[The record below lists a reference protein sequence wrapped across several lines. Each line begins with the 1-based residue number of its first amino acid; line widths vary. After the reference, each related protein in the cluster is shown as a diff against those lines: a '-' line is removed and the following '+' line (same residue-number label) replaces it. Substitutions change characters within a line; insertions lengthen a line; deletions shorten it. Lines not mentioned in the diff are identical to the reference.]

1 MTIIYDDVPV
11 LSEEV
16 KLLFHE
22 INHCH
27 DFQSLQEIWFRGPL
41 LQAQKDHHQQ
51 QQQLLLLQ
59 QQPQENNFQAKPQYH
74 SQASFINFS
83 QSQTQQLPS
92 QRTIGSSNTQ
102 FSALQQRTSY
112 SNNNN
117 NNNNNNQIRWTDLMN
132 NLSDFE
138 QDTLPDSSDEDE
150 TNPVAR
156 KTTTAANNNHHHHPV
171 TSSNNHNNNNNQQQ
185 STHQNNNNSNYYN
198 NNITN
203 SIISNS
209 TTNELQKMA
218 PKFLSQPVPANQLTK
233 TQLPPQQPQ
242 QQPQQESQQPKEEV
256 TRTQFSS
263 PASAANAGRLLQ
275 SPGESSQKFLKRK
288 RKYSSEL
295 LNNNNSLMSE
305 LVMDHPKT
313 KKSPSHLTPSPITK
327 ASPVSSSLFSSA
339 AFVDN
344 QSETRPQ
351 PTQLHS
357 FFSNTNDNI
366 TSAILS
372 EELGITSFPI
382 TNDDDGNN
390 HPISGSGSKNNSTS
404 NNYEINNPNNNNNN
418 HHISHEPIP
427 YDEFSLDFTNM
438 SKILSPDELAEPSG
452 NNNINNNNIN
462 NNSKNNNTTPTMS
475 SAGLFASVM
484 MNISK

>member
-41 LQAQKDHHQQ
+41 LQAQKEHHHHQ
-51 QQQLLLLQ
+51 QQQLLLQ
-59 QQPQENNFQAKPQYH
+59 QQAQENNFQAKPQYH
-74 SQASFINFS
+74 GQTSFIQS
-83 QSQTQQLPS
+83 QSQQMS
-92 QRTIGSSNTQ
+92 SHRTSGNSNNSQ
-102 FSALQQRTSY
+102 FSTLQQITSY
-112 SNNNN
+112 SNNNNN

-150 TNPVAR
+150 SNPVTR
-156 KTTTAANNNHHHHPV
+156 KTTTGANNNHHTVVINSHK
-171 TSSNNHNNNNNQQQ
+171 NNNQQQ
-185 STHQNNNNSNYYN
+185 STHQNNSNNNNYNNNNN

-203 SIISNS
+203 
-209 TTNELQKMA
+209 ELQQMT
-218 PKFLSQPVPANQLTK
+218 PKFLTQPVPVNQLPK
-233 TQLPPQQPQ
+233 THLPPPQQPQ
-242 QQPQQESQQPKEEV
+242 QQQESQQPKEEV

-263 PASAANAGRLLQ
+263 PSPAGRLLQ
-275 SPGESSQKFLKRK
+275 SPGESSQKLLKQRK

-295 LNNNNSLMSE
+295 LNNNSLMSE

-327 ASPVSSSLFSSA
+327 ASPVSSMFSSA

-344 QSETRPQ
+344 QSDTHPQ

-357 FFSNTNDNI
+357 FFSNTNDNL

-390 HPISGSGSKNNSTS
+390 HHISGSGSKNSIHSS
-404 NNYEINNPNNNNNN
+404 NNYEINNPNNNNN
-418 HHISHEPIP
+418 HHLSHEPIP

-438 SKILSPDELAEPSG
+438 SKILSPDELAETG
-452 NNNINNNNIN
+452 TNNNINNNNV
-462 NNSKNNNTTPTMS
+462 NNSSSVKNNKNTPTMS

-484 MNISK
+484 MNIPK